1 MIKSIF
7 IRLFNK
13 RENKHFWHPIFY
25 KGQTWPTEKPF
36 ELILQPSNNEQVK
49 FEIIIG
55 ETLENNDFEIIFE
68 NGIPKLAEMQKE
80 ENIRIRAWN
89 RKPLML
95 TLNSP
100 TILGKDCLKLI
111 FTINHHSNLLV
122 ECKDYADKKIG
133 VFNLGSIL

>member
-1 MIKSIF
+1 MYKRQLL

-36 ELILQPSNNEQVK
+36 ELILQPSNKGQVK

-55 ETLENNDFEIIFE
+55 ETVENNDFDIIFE

-80 ENIRIRAWN
+80 ENIKAWN

-95 TLNSP
+95 KMNTPTTL
-100 TILGKDCLKLI
+100 GQDCLKLV
-111 FTINHHSNLLV
+111 FNINDNSNLLV
-122 ECKDYADKKIG
+122 ECKDYSENKIG
-133 VFNLGSIL
+133 IFNLGSIY